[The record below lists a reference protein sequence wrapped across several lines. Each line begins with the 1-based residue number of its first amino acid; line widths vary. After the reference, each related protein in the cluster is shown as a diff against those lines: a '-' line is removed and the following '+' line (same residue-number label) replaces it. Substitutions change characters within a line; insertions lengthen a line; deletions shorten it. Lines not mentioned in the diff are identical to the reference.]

1 MESKKNQLLE
11 SCEKTFKEILD
22 LLKKKNSDYAG
33 EADTYKNFIDPEL
46 QAYLDKHKTGLDA
59 VELGIR
65 IRMKDK
71 WARLN
76 TLLFSD
82 KPPSVT
88 SESLDD
94 TLSDV
99 IGYAGIWK
107 AWREHKKPK
116 PFLSALTTLPANNG
130 WSTDKCGCSHFRFE
144 HTPILNKCDIDNCGC
159 QEFKKEEI

>member
-1 MESKKNQLLE
+1 MEIKIKKNQLLE

-82 KPPSVT
+82 KPPSVV

-107 AWREHKKPK
+107 AWRENRQ
-116 PFLSALTTLPANNG
+116 SALQPASTLIA
-130 WSTDKCGCSHFRFE
+130 SCECGHGVFKHIQTEGTKRRCVDCSCMDYERE
-144 HTPILNKCDIDNCGC
+144 AI
-159 QEFKKEEI
+159 

>member
-1 MESKKNQLLE
+1 MEIKIKKNQLLE

-82 KPPSVT
+82 KPPSVI

-107 AWREHKKPK
+107 AWREHKKPIET
-116 PFLSALTTLPANNG
+116 SAWICTC
-130 WSTDKCGCSHFRFE
+130 DHRRFHHSNPTGACTMYDCRCE
-144 HTPILNKCDIDNCGC
+144 GFTC
-159 QEFKKEEI
+159 Q

>member
-1 MESKKNQLLE
+1 MENKKNQLLE
-11 SCEKTFKEILD
+11 SCERTFAEILT

-46 QAYLDKHKTGLDA
+46 QGYLDKHKTGLDA

-82 KPPSVT
+82 KPPSVV

-107 AWREHKKPK
+107 AWRENKKVKLNPK
-116 PFLSALTTLPANNG
+116 TLPDMGDWYSDLCECNH
-130 WSTDKCGCSHFRFE
+130 SRRD
-144 HTPILNKCDIDNCGC
+144 HTPVKERCMNCDCR
-159 QEFKKEEI
+159 EFKKEGI